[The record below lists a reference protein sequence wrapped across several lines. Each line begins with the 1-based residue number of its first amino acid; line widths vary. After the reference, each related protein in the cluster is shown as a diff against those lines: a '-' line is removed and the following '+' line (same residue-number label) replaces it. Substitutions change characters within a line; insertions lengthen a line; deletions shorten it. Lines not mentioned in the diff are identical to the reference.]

1 MGWLRR
7 LFSRNEPNKSPQ
19 HPLAAGDD
27 LAKQPWPTSE
37 IASIP
42 VPGEVIEDYEILEK
56 IGGNMGWVFKAR
68 HRLLNKVVALKL
80 LPAEWMADSNR
91 LERFER
97 EIRALGQLE
106 HPNLVTAAD
115 ARRMDS
121 WYFVVMEWIEGL
133 DLHQLVKAHGPLPI
147 SAACEAARQA
157 ALGLQFAHEHGLIH
171 RDIKPSNLMLSVTG
185 IVKVIDMGLA
195 LANEGTSAQLTQTG
209 QVMGTMN
216 YCAPEQFRNAST
228 VDTRADIYSL
238 GCTLYHL
245 IAGKVP
251 YGHRKSIT
259 EIVQAHLNEPFP
271 NLREA
276 RPDAPGELETLL
288 KRMTEKDPDARFP
301 TPGAV
306 AEALERFAT
315 GANLKPFVPTKAGQ
329 EPPAQFHP
337 GKTPQPLQKR
347 RRADEPERRLK
358 LPWPR
363 LAASV
368 VALVAILGTAA
379 LFLSSRKPVL
389 VLMDTTAARGIYDD
403 DNRRIGR
410 SNAKEVVEA
419 LGAPELKELL
429 PQKYMH
435 EVPVDLGWAR
445 EEHVIG
451 LRPTLVIIHR
461 SSFYHPWAV
470 ELSLPYPPFKT
481 HEEYLEFSK
490 RYEILGDK
498 PLREFLKAVGKAVP
512 QARFLI
518 YSRGTETNWISPS
531 FRQQWA
537 KDLESDDSGMVG
549 RVTTMEIPGGQK
561 GSFRNED
568 TRFLLRSN
576 VAHSLK
582 LSVKFQP
589 VGPTPSI
596 RTKPRQIPATNE
608 GSAVDPKSTARRQQQ
623 GTLGIGFF
631 PVLVGLTGLLG
642 IAHFRKLDQS

>member
-1 MGWLRR
+1 MSIARTCAECGASLPAGLPDVFCPACALRRALAVGSPLPPVLTTANGRSKRWPVGWLRR

-195 LANEGTSAQLTQTG
+195 LANESTSAQLTQTG
-209 QVMGTMN
+209 QVMGTMS
-216 YCAPEQFRNAST
+216 YCAPEQFRDAST
-228 VDTRADIYSL
+228 VDIRADIYSL

-245 IAGKVP
+245 VVGRAP

-259 EIVQAHLNEPFP
+259 EVMQAHLNEPFP
-271 NLREA
+271 NLRDA
-276 RPDAPGELETLL
+276 RPDAPEDLETLL
-288 KRMTEKDPDARFP
+288 KRMTEKNPDARFS
-301 TPGAV
+301 TPCAV

-315 GANLKPFVPTKAGQ
+315 GADLKPLVPERTEQNLPVRAKSDKTLLPPKGHRIAGRL
-329 EPPAQFHP
+329 E
-337 GKTPQPLQKR
+337 PQPKV
-347 RRADEPERRLK
+347 
-358 LPWPR
+358 PR
-363 LAASV
+363 Q
-368 VALVAILGTAA
+368 GMAA
-379 LFLSSRKPVL
+379 LLVVLLAIAGAIFLTMTRPKGDAVAPIGRPL
-389 VLMDTTAARGIYDD
+389 VVVMDTTAERGVYD
-403 DNRRIGR
+403 
-410 SNAKEVVEA
+410 EA
-419 LGAPELKELL
+419 NKGKGITNGEELKNVLRDLL
-429 PQKYMH
+429 VTVQS
-435 EVPVDLGWAR
+435 EAVSINWTTREWRGEAR
-445 EEHVIG
+445 V
-451 LRPTLVIIHR
+451 LAAKPALVLLHR
-461 SSFYHPWAV
+461 SVFFHPVNA
-470 ELSLPYPPFKT
+470 ELDFKYPPFTNTVAYAKWKIL
-481 HEEYLEFSK
+481 YDMCDIALFSF
-490 RYEILGDK
+490 LGNIGA
-498 PLREFLKAVGKAVP
+498 LSP
-512 QARFLI
+512 QTRFLV
-518 YSRGTETNWISPS
+518 YSRGTDVNWTDAN
-531 FRQQWA
+531 FRTQWV
-537 KDLESDDSGMVG
+537 KDIEARFPWLKG
-549 RVTTMEIPGGQK
+549 RVSTMWIREGK
-561 GSFRNED
+561 DGS
-568 TRFLLRSN
+568 
-576 VAHSLK
+576 K
-582 LSVKFQP
+582 
-589 VGPTPSI
+589 
-596 RTKPRQIPATNE
+596 
-608 GSAVDPKSTARRQQQ
+608 
-623 GTLGIGFF
+623 GFF
-631 PVLVGLTGLLG
+631 KNPETAEDIRARVKAMLG
-642 IAHFRKLDQS
+642 MPEGAR